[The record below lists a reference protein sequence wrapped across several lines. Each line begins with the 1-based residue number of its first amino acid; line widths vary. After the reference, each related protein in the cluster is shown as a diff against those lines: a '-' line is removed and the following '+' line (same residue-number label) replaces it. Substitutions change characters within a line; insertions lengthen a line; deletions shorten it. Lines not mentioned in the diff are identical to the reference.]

1 MGKYIDI
8 NKVLEATIEVPQ
20 KYWEV
25 EELMREKPNFDKP
38 VGSKKIYERKEYA
51 IYKVKH
57 GYIVHNTKKNFEEGH
72 THIHNY
78 NKAKSIIDLAVR
90 KKTPNTPRQWE
101 IECLLRIVKD
111 EKYKKKLRSLLLELK

>member
-1 MGKYIDI
+1 MYKDI
-8 NKVLEATIEVPQ
+8 SKVIEATVEVPQ
-20 KYWEV
+20 KYWDM
-25 EELMREKPNFDKP
+25 EELMREKPNFDKS

-51 IYKVKH
+51 IYKVKR
-57 GYIVHNTKKNFEEGH
+57 GYIVHNTNKPFEDGH
-72 THIHNY
+72 THIYNY

-90 KKTPNTPRQWE
+90 KKMPNTPRQWE

>member
-25 EELMREKPNFDKP
+25 EELMREKPNFDKS

-78 NKAKSIIDLAVR
+78 NKAKKYNRPSC
-90 KKTPNTPRQWE
+90 KKEDAEYTKEMGNRMF
-101 IECLLRIVKD
+101 IKNS
-111 EKYKKKLRSLLLELK
+111 KG

>member
-25 EELMREKPNFDKP
+25 EELMREKPNFDKS

-72 THIHNY
+72 THIHTF
-78 NKAKSIIDLAVR
+78 NKAKSLIDLAVR
-90 KKTPNTPRQWE
+90 KKLPNTPRKWE
-101 IECLLRIVKD
+101 IESLIRIVKD
-111 EKYKKKLRSLLLELK
+111 EV